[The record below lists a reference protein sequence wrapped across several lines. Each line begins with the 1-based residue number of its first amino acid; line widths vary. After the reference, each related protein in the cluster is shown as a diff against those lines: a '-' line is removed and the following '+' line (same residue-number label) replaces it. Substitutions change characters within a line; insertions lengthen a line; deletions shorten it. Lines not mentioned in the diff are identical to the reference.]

1 MPRRVRE
8 EELNLIVDVVRQSAN
23 GARRGDIAT
32 ALRAVPQRTL
42 QYWLK
47 SLVEDGRLTQEGK
60 GPAARYRLPRT
71 AEEEQKET
79 KASQAIRGEEKPEEA
94 VVPLSAESEKIREY
108 LRQPSA
114 ARKAV
119 GYNRQFL
126 DSYRPNTTFY
136 LSPQERAHLAGV
148 GTTKAGI
155 EAAGT
160 YAKQILN
167 RLLIDLSWNSSRL
180 EGNTYSLLDTRR
192 LIEFGEEVEGGNRLE
207 AQMILNHKDAIAF
220 LVSAADEIGF
230 NRYTI
235 LNLHG
240 ILAQNLLRD
249 EGAAGRLRR
258 IAVGIEKSAFHP
270 LEVPQLIE
278 ECFNQV
284 LATAAAIQDPF
295 EQSFFAMVQLP
306 YLQPFDDVNKRVS
319 RLAANIPFIKGNLS
333 PLSFI
338 GVPRSSYTDAM
349 LGIYELNKV
358 DLLKDVFI
366 WAYERSAERYAAVRQ
381 SLGEP
386 DPFRQRHR
394 EALRQLVGDVVRQH
408 LDRKGATAYIAEWLN
423 NNVAVDERGQFREMA
438 ESDLLNLHEGN
449 FARFGVRPSEFAAWQ
464 VAWENKELTFP
475 APEARYDGARDVVVF
490 WGLDRDKRIRCVISE
505 EALDDHFHND
515 NRNKLDVFREN
526 LPTIEEIARRKYLS
540 GQIEPDGSVS
550 IRTADITR

>member
-1 MPRRVRE
+1 MPQRLPE
-8 EELNLIVDVVRQSAN
+8 KELALIVEIVRQRPD
-23 GARRGDIAT
+23 GARRSDIAE
-32 ALRAVPQRTL
+32 ALKQIPQRTL

-47 SLVEDGRLTQEGK
+47 SLVDDGRLTQEGK
-60 GPAARYRLPRT
+60 GPAARYRIPAVIDQQKETSARQAR
-71 AEEEQKET
+71 AEEEKL
-79 KASQAIRGEEKPEEA
+79 EEA
-94 VVPLSAESEKIREY
+94 VLPLSAESQKIHEY
-108 LRQPSA
+108 LKQPSA

-126 DSYRPNTTFY
+126 DAYRPNTTFY
-136 LSPQERAHLAGV
+136 LSPKERAHLAEV
-148 GTTKAGI
+148 GNTKAGV

-192 LIEFGEEVEGGNRLE
+192 LIEFGEEAEGRNRLE

-220 LVSAADEIGF
+220 LVSAADEIDF

-240 ILAQNLLRD
+240 ILAQNLLQD
-249 EGAAGRLRR
+249 EAAAGRLRR

-278 ECFNQV
+278 ECFNQI
-284 LATAAAIQDPF
+284 LATANAIRDPF
-295 EQSFFAMVQLP
+295 EQALFVMVQLP

-338 GVPRSSYTDAM
+338 GVPRSNYTDAM
-349 LGIYELNKV
+349 LGVYELNKT

-381 SLGEP
+381 SLGDP

-394 EALRQLVGDVVRQH
+394 EALRQLVGDVVRRH
-408 LDRKGATAYIAEWLN
+408 MDRKEATAYIAEWLN
-423 NNVAVDERGQFREMA
+423 SNVAVDERGKFREMA

-449 FARFGVRPSEFAAWQ
+449 FARLGVRPSEFAAWQ

-475 APEARYDGARDVVVF
+475 APEERYDGGR
-490 WGLDRDKRIRCVISE
+490 G
-505 EALDDHFHND
+505 
-515 NRNKLDVFREN
+515 
-526 LPTIEEIARRKYLS
+526 RRRVLRS
-540 GQIEPDGSVS
+540 
-550 IRTADITR
+550 R